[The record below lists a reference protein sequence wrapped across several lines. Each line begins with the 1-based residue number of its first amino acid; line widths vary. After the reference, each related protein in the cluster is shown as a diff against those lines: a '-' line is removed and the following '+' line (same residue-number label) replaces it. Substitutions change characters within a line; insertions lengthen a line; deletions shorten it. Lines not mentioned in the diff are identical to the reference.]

1 LCRSAV
7 GCVEWNITGFVFY
20 PGIISRIV
28 DTHSPRTVL
37 SSAGNDGR
45 VRLWKATIGNVWRPA
60 GSIGVEQ
67 SEDTQDAD
75 VNMGENAIAE

>member
-1 LCRSAV
+1 VLS
-7 GCVEWNITGFVFY
+7 GTSLGLFFY
-20 PGIISRIV
+20 PSIIGCIV

-67 SEDTQDAD
+67 SEDTQDTD